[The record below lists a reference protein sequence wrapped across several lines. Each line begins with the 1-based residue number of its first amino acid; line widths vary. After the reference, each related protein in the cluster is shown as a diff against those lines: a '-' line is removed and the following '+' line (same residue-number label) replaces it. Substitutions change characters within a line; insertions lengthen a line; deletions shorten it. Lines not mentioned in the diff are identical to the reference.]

1 MIFALT
7 RPAWQ
12 ILPIRAL
19 AFFCLVLASTFAGQI
34 AVSQEVV
41 RLPVEQV
48 IVTTEQGDIVFATEI
63 ATNDET
69 RARGLMFRR
78 FMGEREAMLF
88 HWQSPR
94 VVSMWMR
101 NTFIS
106 LDMLFVTADG
116 MIVHVAA
123 NTVPQSLEVLSAGRD
138 VSAVMEIV
146 AGTAAKLG
154 IKPGSRL
161 KHRFFNGS

>member
-1 MIFALT
+1 M
-7 RPAWQ
+7 R
-12 ILPIRAL
+12 
-19 AFFCLVLASTFAGQI
+19 VLASTLIPVLFAVAFAGQ
-34 AVSQEVV
+34 SQASEDVV

-48 IVTTEQGDIVFATEI
+48 IVTADRGDIAFATEI
-63 ATNDET
+63 ATSDET
-69 RARGLMFRR
+69 RSRGLMFRR
-78 FMGEREAMLF
+78 SMGEREAMLF
-88 HWQSPR
+88 HWPSPR

-101 NTFIS
+101 NTYIS

-116 MIVHVAA
+116 IVLHVQAD
-123 NTVPQSLEVLSAGRD
+123 TVPQSLEVLSAGRE

-154 IKPGSRL
+154 IRPGSRL

>member
-1 MIFALT
+1 M
-7 RPAWQ
+7 R
-12 ILPIRAL
+12 
-19 AFFCLVLASTFAGQI
+19 VLASALTPVLFVAALVGQ
-34 AVSQEVV
+34 SQASEEMV

-48 IVTTEQGDIVFATEI
+48 IVTTDRGDIAFATEI
-63 ATNDET
+63 ATSDET

-78 FMGEREAMLF
+78 SMGEREAMLF
-88 HWQSPR
+88 HWPGPR

-101 NTFIS
+101 NTYIS

-116 MIVHVAA
+116 TVVHVQA
-123 NTVPQSLEVLSAGRD
+123 NTVPQSLEVLSAGRE

-154 IKPGSRL
+154 ITPGSRL

>member
-1 MIFALT
+1 M
-7 RPAWQ
+7 R
-12 ILPIRAL
+12 
-19 AFFCLVLASTFAGQI
+19 VLASALIPVLFVAALVGQ
-34 AVSQEVV
+34 SQASEEMV

-48 IVTTEQGDIVFATEI
+48 IVTTDRGDIAFATEI
-63 ATNDET
+63 ATIDET

-78 FMGEREAMLF
+78 SMGEREAMLF
-88 HWQSPR
+88 HWPGPR

-101 NTFIS
+101 NTYIS

-116 MIVHVAA
+116 TVVHVQA
-123 NTVPQSLEVLSAGRD
+123 NTVPQSLEVLSAGRE

-146 AGTAAKLG
+146 AGTAAKFG
-154 IKPGSRL
+154 IRSGSRL